1 MLCASH
7 SPTRAS
13 CCYLAF
19 FRRAKG
25 EHTRSWGPSHC
36 FDCEVLVA
44 LLLLGFSPFASCPA
58 ADGQRSAKTKRA
70 AQLAEIRLADVSGAA
85 HAPFE
90 DDATK
95 ALALIFVSAD
105 CPIANSFQPTL
116 QEVGRLTMAKAAPEV
131 IEIDRQGTIRY
142 RGLIND
148 LHVGYGME
156 RQTAT
161 QHDMRD
167 AIESLLKD
175 TPIALPQ
182 TKPPGCFIRYESTTQ
197 KADLKLNHGE
207 LSARYSSFC
216 SARWLTDRRQATILL
231 RLRAR

>member
-70 AQLAEIRLADVSGAA
+70 AQLAEIRLADVSGAT

-197 KADLKLNHGE
+197 KADLKLNH
-207 LSARYSSFC
+207 
-216 SARWLTDRRQATILL
+216 
-231 RLRAR
+231 